1 MLKVISFTIKKYKF
15 SFLFYVC
22 TIFIYKA
29 AVLSEN
35 DQSECFISLITK
47 LSGY

>member
-29 AVLSEN
+29 AKNILQNIFS
-35 DQSECFISLITK
+35 I
-47 LSGY
+47 